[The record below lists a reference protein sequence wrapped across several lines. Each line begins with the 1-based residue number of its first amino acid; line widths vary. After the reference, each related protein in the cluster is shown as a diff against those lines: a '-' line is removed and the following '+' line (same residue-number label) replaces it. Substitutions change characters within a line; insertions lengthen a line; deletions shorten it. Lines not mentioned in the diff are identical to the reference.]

1 MRCVALLLS
10 VSDQISGSVSVLHP
24 TVFSFAVCVCV
35 FFLFLFLPFW
45 KPLTMGIPTD
55 NCSPRPQAP
64 PTLIPCE
71 GLHLSQSWCSDPST
85 LRSERLVRSPA
96 VAGSGAGLPALH
108 GLPWRSSP
116 LSPPARQLTSPPGV
130 SPDPAALWWWGKI
143 CIFLLLSFPWILKA
157 SFPSLYHCLSK
168 SFHPLRLFWVG
179 FTFSKK
185 LSPKLSSTTCQLRE
199 PPLNPRVT
207 PGPLLRSLSH
217 STLLLLSHFSRVRL
231 FETP

>member
-1 MRCVALLLS
+1 MCSPFALS
-10 VSDQISGSVSVLHP
+10 VRSDIWFCKCLTSHCLL
-24 TVFSFAVCVCV
+24 FCCVCVCV
-35 FFLFLFLPFW
+35 CFLFLFLPFW
-45 KPLTMGIPTD
+45 KPRTMGIPTD
-55 NCSPRPQAP
+55 NCFPRPQAR

-116 LSPPARQLTSPPGV
+116 LSLPARQLTSPPGV